1 MSIWERDQSML
12 ELLITYHL
20 GEVICYTLL
29 GLGAFGVTVK
39 YTPILAHKLTDKELR
54 TQKQLEKEQKEFEE
68 IYPVP
73 MNLNDFIN
81 RLKELKEI
89 GNISKSEYRYLTNL
103 FTNKKE
109 YNNLVKAI
117 NQGDKKE
124 FYYKSLT
131 TTKAKLVFNSFYSE
145 FKNRDQLLREKTVP
159 SIIES
164 FFNDDSTIFF
174 GIIGLNFS
182 TYVRKDNY
190 GNSLKFCHRSHNE
203 FCDNCTFLLTDIDF
217 NNHKEEYY
225 TLIQFDEKINELKK
239 DLNEY
244 IETNKNPDKEVVSL
258 MESKITEGYKAGYSI
273 LDQIKGISSIESEQ
287 KNSEKTIELFEK
299 THMTNFDY

>member
-1 MSIWERDQSML
+1 MFEW
-12 ELLITYHL
+12 
-20 GEVICYTLL
+20 
-29 GLGAFGVTVK
+29 
-39 YTPILAHKLTDKELR
+39 ILALNFYELVLFVFSSAFATLGIGYGTTKAIPAIANKMTDIEMKKKKSEITDK
-54 TQKQLEKEQKEFEE
+54 
-68 IYPVP
+68 YPIP
-73 MNLNDFIN
+73 MNLNDFTN
-81 RLKELKEI
+81 RLRDLKNHGNLSNKEYKYI
-89 GNISKSEYRYLTNL
+89 NNL
-103 FTNKKE
+103 FTNDKE
-109 YNNLVKAI
+109 YKNLIKIMNNKTDSLNYEFI
-117 NQGDKKE
+117 NA
-124 FYYKSLT
+124 LT
-131 TTKAKLVFNSFYSE
+131 NKTLAKMIANSTYSGI
-145 FKNRDQLLREKTVP
+145 KNRNKEQRTQSMNNIL
-159 SIIES
+159 ES
-164 FFNDDSTIFF
+164 LFNDDSMVFF
-174 GIIGLNFS
+174 GIIVLNFS

>member
-1 MSIWERDQSML
+1 MFEF
-12 ELLITYHL
+12 LITYHI
-20 GEVICYTLL
+20 GEIIVYTLL
-29 GLGAFGVTVK
+29 GLGTFGATVK
-39 YTPILAHKLTDKELR
+39 YTPILAHKLTDKELKK
-54 TQKQLEKEQKEFEE
+54 QKQLEKEQKEFEE
-68 IYPVP
+68 THPIP
-73 MNLNDFIN
+73 MNLNDFTN
-81 RLKELKEI
+81 RLRDLKHFGNLSNKEYKYI
-89 GNISKSEYRYLTNL
+89 YNL
-103 FTNKKE
+103 FTNEKE
-109 YNNLVKAI
+109 YKNLIKIMNNKTDSLNYELI
-117 NQGDKKE
+117 NL
-124 FYYKSLT
+124 LT
-131 TTKAKLVFNSFYSE
+131 NKTLAKMIANATYSGI
-145 FKNRDQLLREKTVP
+145 KNRNKGQRTQSMNNIL
-159 SIIES
+159 ES

-225 TLIQFDEKINELKK
+225 TLIQFDEKINELEK

>member
-1 MSIWERDQSML
+1 MFEWFFAL
-12 ELLITYHL
+12 NFYELVLFVSSSAFATLGIGYGTTKAIPAITNKMTDI
-20 GEVICYTLL
+20 EMKKKKSEI
-29 GLGAFGVTVK
+29 
-39 YTPILAHKLTDKELR
+39 TDK
-54 TQKQLEKEQKEFEE
+54 
-68 IYPVP
+68 YPIP
-73 MNLNDFIN
+73 MNLNDFTN
-81 RLKELKEI
+81 RLRDLKHFGNLSNKEYKYI
-89 GNISKSEYRYLTNL
+89 NNL
-103 FTNKKE
+103 FTNEKE
-109 YNNLVKAI
+109 YKNLIKIMNNKTDSLNYELI
-117 NQGDKKE
+117 NL
-124 FYYKSLT
+124 LT
-131 TTKAKLVFNSFYSE
+131 NKTLAKMIANATYSGI
-145 FKNRDQLLREKTVP
+145 KNRNKGQRTQSMNNIL
-159 SIIES
+159 ES
-164 FFNDDSTIFF
+164 FFNDSMIFF
-174 GIIGLNFS
+174 GIIVLNFS

-190 GNSLKFCHRSHNE
+190 GNSLDVCHRSHNQ
-203 FCDNCTFLLTDIDF
+203 FCYNCTFLLTDIDF